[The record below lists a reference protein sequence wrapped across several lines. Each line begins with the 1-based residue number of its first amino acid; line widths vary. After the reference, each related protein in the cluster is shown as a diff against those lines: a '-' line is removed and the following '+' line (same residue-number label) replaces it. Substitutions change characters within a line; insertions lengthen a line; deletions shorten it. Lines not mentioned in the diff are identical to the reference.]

1 MNKLFAV
8 IKREYLQRVKTKGFW
23 IGTMLLPVFIIGI
36 SFLPALMM
44 RANIG
49 DRVKIAVVDET
60 HRLYEPLSLAFA
72 ELKNNKGEARYIT
85 VQASGA
91 EREHLLNSLNQ
102 QVSDGVLDAYIVLP
116 PDIFE
121 ANQFEMYGKN
131 LSNFELIQTLER
143 TVSGVVRT
151 IRLNESGLDV
161 RQVEMLNRWVGA
173 KTFQVGGGGSRAQ
186 RAEMSFLLSM
196 IMGLMI
202 YMMLILYG
210 AFVMRAIVEDKNS
223 RVVEVIISSVKPFQY
238 MAGKVLGI
246 GGAGLTQ
253 FLVWVITAAL
263 ISLYG
268 LTMVKTFAPN
278 VSQLALP
285 PISPWVWTAFVFYFL
300 LGYFIY
306 ATLAAAVGSM
316 VNSDSEAQSY
326 QWIIMLPIM
335 LSFFMMFAVNN
346 APSSMAATLLSLFPL
361 FSPILMFSRILANAA
376 PLWQVLLSFGLMIF
390 SLWGALW
397 LSGRIFRV
405 GVLMYGKKPTLPEV
419 AKWIKY
425 S

>member
-1 MNKLFAV
+1 MAV
-8 IKREYLQRVKTKGFW
+8 VKREYLQRVKTKGFW
-23 IGTMLLPVFIIGI
+23 IGTLLLPVFIIGI

-49 DRVKIAVVDET
+49 EQVKIAVVDET
-60 HRLYEPLSLAFA
+60 NRLYEPLSLSFA
-72 ELKNNKGEARYIT
+72 ELKNNKGEARYIIT
-85 VQASGA
+85 QASSA
-91 EREHLLNSLNQ
+91 EREPLLTGLNR
-102 QVSDGVLDAYIVLP
+102 QVSDGVLDAYIILP
-116 PDIFE
+116 PKIFE
-121 ANQFEMYGKN
+121 DNKFELYSKN

-161 RQVEMLNRWVGA
+161 KQVELLNRWVNA
-173 KTFQVGGGGSRAQ
+173 QTFQVGGGGSRAQ

-253 FLVWVITAAL
+253 FLVWVVTAAL

-285 PISPWVWTAFVFYFL
+285 PISPWVWAAFVFYFL
-300 LGYFIY
+300 FGYFIY
-306 ATLAAAVGSM
+306 ATLAAAIGSM

-326 QWIIMLPIM
+326 QWIIMMPIM
-335 LSFFMMFAVNN
+335 LSFFLMFAVNN
-346 APSSMAATLLSLFPL
+346 APNSLAATLLSLFPL
-361 FSPILMFSRILANAA
+361 FSPILMFARILANAA

-397 LSGRIFRV
+397 LSGRIFRI